1 MSQSPK
7 TPQNRA
13 KFIDPPNNLKKKVGN
28 GGVGELVLN
37 RCEDIIK
44 ESQMDFDK
52 FTDENLVAIQT
63 LVSRSKNNEM
73 DKDAF
78 VNALIDPVMQLKANG
93 RMFKYELVSDLS
105 NILMLFL
112 EKTTVVND
120 DLYAVTTA
128 FEALIRQVVQ
138 RKIEGDGGQ
147 QGKILI
153 HELNKACTRYLK
165 KYT

>member
-7 TPQNRA
+7 PPQKKA
-13 KFIDPPNNLKKKVGN
+13 KFIAPPNNLKKKIGD

-63 LVSRSKNNEM
+63 LVSRSKNKEIS
-73 DKDAF
+73 KDAF
-78 VNALIDPVMQLKANG
+78 VEALIEPVMQLKANG

-112 EKTTVVND
+112 EKTTVVNN

-153 HELNKACTRYLK
+153 QELNKACARYLK